1 MKSFS
6 GSVSAAGLA
15 LGLMLAGTPAMA
27 QQKQAP
33 QAPQQ
38 QTIPLKDASPASIAA
53 AKEILAMKNASAM
66 YAQAVPSVVEQ
77 TKTNL
82 LQSNLNYQKDLNE
95 VAVIVAQSLAG
106 REKEIGDGMAKVY
119 ADAFTEQELKDLV
132 TFYKSPLGAKLLSAE
147 PEAIQ
152 NSITY
157 MRQWGQTFSQVVAA
171 HFRAEMH
178 KRGKDI

>member
-66 YAQAVPSVVEQ
+66 YAHAIP
-77 TKTNL
+77 N
-82 LQSNLNYQKDLNE
+82 
-95 VAVIVAQSLAG
+95 IVAQTKNALAQKTSTI
-106 REKEIGDGMAKVY
+106 RRNSARSPLSSRRASPAAKEMGDGMAKIY
-119 ADAFTEQELKDLV
+119 ATN
-132 TFYKSPLGAKLLSAE
+132 SPSR
-147 PEAIQ
+147 
-152 NSITY
+152 N
-157 MRQWGQTFSQVVAA
+157 
-171 HFRAEMH
+171 
-178 KRGKDI
+178 